1 MDDRPQD
8 KAEDRR
14 RRGPLGDEGGTEETQ
29 RVPQGDE
36 GGDSRGGASRPGDEG
51 APTRRGSAEG
61 TEREAETRENAT
73 RATSSEGDTTSRRA
87 PGGDDPDTRV
97 SRTPGAHDEE
107 DMLYTREERLR
118 DVYGGVDWLAS
129 FIGCVFALV
138 FGGVLLLLISGL
150 VLGPLGFTLDLEGRE
165 IDSAIITGLAIVGV
179 ILFLAY
185 FLGGYVAG
193 RLVRFDGGRNG
204 AATVGWGILLGVIFA
219 VFGFLFASLLPGAV
233 FELLRG
239 LRDGILAAVGDL
251 TTLGLVGA
259 GIVVGALL
267 LVLLG
272 SFIGGRLG
280 NRYHTRIDHTD

>member
-29 RVPQGDE
+29 RVPQGDQ
-36 GGDSRGGASRPGDEG
+36 GGGSRGGEGRPGDEG

-61 TEREAETRENAT
+61 AEREAETRENAT
-73 RATSSEGDTTSRRA
+73 RATSSEGDTASRRA
-87 PGGDDPDTRV
+87 PGEDDPDTRV
-97 SRTPGAHDEE
+97 IRTPGAREEE
-107 DMLYTREERLR
+107 DLPYTREERLR

-165 IDSAIITGLAIVGV
+165 IDSALITGLAIVGV

-239 LRDGILAAVGDL
+239 LRDGVLAAVGDL

-259 GIVVGALL
+259 GIAVGALL

-272 SFIGGRLG
+272 GFIGGRLG
-280 NRYHTRIDHTD
+280 NRYHTRIDHMD